1 MSPVLE
7 FRFAPG
13 LSRETL
19 LLINVELCLIVATVM
34 EDVVDEDNIEVKEHL
49 MTHSSHRNCPGLLLP
64 KLILF
69 WTRCFLILD

>member
-34 EDVVDEDNIEVKEHL
+34 EDVVDEDNIEGDDGGRCYNSIIIEYDYY
-49 MTHSSHRNCPGLLLP
+49 SSSFSR
-64 KLILF
+64 
-69 WTRCFLILD
+69 

>member
-34 EDVVDEDNIEVKEHL
+34 EDVVDEDNIE
-49 MTHSSHRNCPGLLLP
+49 GDDGG
-64 KLILF
+64 
-69 WTRCFLILD
+69 RCYN

>member
-7 FRFAPG
+7 FRFPPG

-34 EDVVDEDNIEVKEHL
+34 EDVVDEDNIE
-49 MTHSSHRNCPGLLLP
+49 GDDGG
-64 KLILF
+64 
-69 WTRCFLILD
+69 RCYN

>member
-34 EDVVDEDNIEVKEHL
+34 EDVVDEDNIE
-49 MTHSSHRNCPGLLLP
+49 GDDGG
-64 KLILF
+64 
-69 WTRCFLILD
+69 RCYNSIIMK

>member
-7 FRFAPG
+7 LRFPPG

-34 EDVVDEDNIEVKEHL
+34 EDVVDEDNIE
-49 MTHSSHRNCPGLLLP
+49 GDDGG
-64 KLILF
+64 
-69 WTRCFLILD
+69 RCYN